1 MYEISVMVGLAL
13 GALAIFLLAV
23 ALARRTRAR
32 SLAKSLARGER
43 RAAGGREE
51 EAGGSA
57 SDPMTRRL
65 ELRLDEIEA
74 RIEAGIEAQA
84 GGGEERLRAMA
95 DSLVGLIRDKNAT
108 LETALAGLDQL
119 RARLRALEQ
128 MGDLAEARGLF
139 ERLETRIDELRASQA
154 SQAVAF
160 EERVAGL
167 AVRAEAEAAPQAAL
181 AEQFS
186 RLYARKDEG
195 IAAMLARLA
204 PFEARLAEIETARA
218 TEGQGRET
226 LTRLEARIETLRGA
240 QEAGQVE
247 LTALRTELRTELGAG
262 PVAAIAERL
271 GGLHAQKEALVET
284 LLTRIAT
291 LEETQAMRDPRA
303 ALDRFAERLEAIQTR
318 VATLET
324 PGESPF
330 AEISE
335 QLTRLYAQ
343 KDASVEAVF
352 ARLAPL
358 EARLAELETGLAA
371 QDPRVALDRFAERLE
386 AAQAARLEAE
396 GSLRDRITAL
406 ETPGENPFAEISAQL
421 TRLYAQK
428 DASVETVFARL
439 APLEARLEEVEAGL
453 SAQDPR
459 GALDRFAERLE
470 AAQARLLA
478 LEAADRSPFAEISE
492 QLTRLYAQKDANLEA
507 VQARLAPLETRLRD
521 MEADIA
527 ARDPRAVLDA
537 FAARLDAAQAVR
549 AAAEASLRDRIAALE
564 APGENPFAEI
574 SEQLTRLY
582 AQKDATVE
590 TVFARLAPLEARLEE
605 MAADL
610 ATQDP
615 RVALD
620 RFAER
625 LEAAQARI
633 TVLEAPGE
641 NPFADISEQLTRLY
655 AQKDATVETVFARLA
670 PLEARLEEM
679 AADLAAQDPRVALD
693 RFAERLEAAQA
704 ARLEAEGALRDRLSA
719 LEAPGE
725 NPFAEISER
734 LTRLYAQKDATVETV
749 FARLAPLE
757 ARLVE
762 METGL
767 AAQDPR
773 VALDRFAERLEA
785 AQGRIAAL
793 EAPAEDPLA
802 DLSAELG
809 RLHAEKDASV
819 ETVFARLA
827 PLEARLA
834 ELEARPAEAS
844 EDEARAEARAIAT
857 QMIAAR
863 AAAEQTELFANRL
876 ALLEASLPRI
886 SAAQTRLG
894 QVLERQAAALAESV
908 IAPPEAPAPVA
919 PPAVAP
925 PATVAPVAEAAVPA
939 EEAETAVDP
948 DLAALRALPRVV
960 SLHQK

>member
-358 EARLAELETGLAA
+358 EARLAEMETGLAA

-428 DASVETVFARL
+428 DASVETVFARLAPLEARLAEVEAGLAAQDPRVALDRIAERLETAQAARLEAEGALRDRLLALEAPAENPFAEISEQLVRLYAQKDATVETVFARL

-827 PLEARLA
+827 PLEAR
-834 ELEARPAEAS
+834 
-844 EDEARAEARAIAT
+844 
-857 QMIAAR
+857 
-863 AAAEQTELFANRL
+863 
-876 ALLEASLPRI
+876 
-886 SAAQTRLG
+886 
-894 QVLERQAAALAESV
+894 
-908 IAPPEAPAPVA
+908 
-919 PPAVAP
+919 
-925 PATVAPVAEAAVPA
+925 
-939 EEAETAVDP
+939 
-948 DLAALRALPRVV
+948 
-960 SLHQK
+960 

>member
-1 MYEISVMVGLAL
+1 
-13 GALAIFLLAV
+13 
-23 ALARRTRAR
+23 
-32 SLAKSLARGER
+32 
-43 RAAGGREE
+43 
-51 EAGGSA
+51 
-57 SDPMTRRL
+57 
-65 ELRLDEIEA
+65 
-74 RIEAGIEAQA
+74 
-84 GGGEERLRAMA
+84 
-95 DSLVGLIRDKNAT
+95 
-108 LETALAGLDQL
+108 
-119 RARLRALEQ
+119 
-128 MGDLAEARGLF
+128 
-139 ERLETRIDELRASQA
+139 
-154 SQAVAF
+154 
-160 EERVAGL
+160 
-167 AVRAEAEAAPQAAL
+167 
-181 AEQFS
+181 
-186 RLYARKDEG
+186 
-195 IAAMLARLA
+195 
-204 PFEARLAEIETARA
+204 
-218 TEGQGRET
+218 
-226 LTRLEARIETLRGA
+226 
-240 QEAGQVE
+240 
-247 LTALRTELRTELGAG
+247 
-262 PVAAIAERL
+262 
-271 GGLHAQKEALVET
+271 
-284 LLTRIAT
+284 
-291 LEETQAMRDPRA
+291 
-303 ALDRFAERLEAIQTR
+303 
-318 VATLET
+318 
-324 PGESPF
+324 
-330 AEISE
+330 
-335 QLTRLYAQ
+335 
-343 KDASVEAVF
+343 
-352 ARLAPL
+352 
-358 EARLAELETGLAA
+358 
-371 QDPRVALDRFAERLE
+371 
-386 AAQAARLEAE
+386 
-396 GSLRDRITAL
+396 
-406 ETPGENPFAEISAQL
+406 
-421 TRLYAQK
+421 
-428 DASVETVFARL
+428 
-439 APLEARLEEVEAGL
+439 
-453 SAQDPR
+453 
-459 GALDRFAERLE
+459 
-470 AAQARLLA
+470 
-478 LEAADRSPFAEISE
+478 
-492 QLTRLYAQKDANLEA
+492 
-507 VQARLAPLETRLRD
+507 
-521 MEADIA
+521 
-527 ARDPRAVLDA
+527 
-537 FAARLDAAQAVR
+537 
-549 AAAEASLRDRIAALE
+549 
-564 APGENPFAEI
+564 
-574 SEQLTRLY
+574 LTRLY

-633 TVLEAPGE
+633 AALETPGE
-641 NPFADISEQLTRLY
+641 HPFADISEQLTRLY

-679 AADLAAQDPRVALD
+679 AADLATQDPRVALD

-773 VALDRFAERLEA
+773 
-785 AQGRIAAL
+785 
-793 EAPAEDPLA
+793 
-802 DLSAELG
+802 
-809 RLHAEKDASV
+809 V

-925 PATVAPVAEAAVPA
+925 PATVAPAAEAAVPA

>member
-43 RAAGGREE
+43 RAAGVREE

-358 EARLAELETGLAA
+358 EARLAEMETGLAA

-439 APLEARLEEVEAGL
+439 APLEARLAEVEAGLAAQDPRVALDRIAERLETAQAARLEAEGALRDRLLALEAPAENPFAEISEQLVRLYAQKDATVETVFARLAPLEARLEEVEAGL

-459 GALDRFAERLE
+459 VALDRFAERLE

-582 AQKDATVE
+582 AQKDA
-590 TVFARLAPLEARLEE
+590 
-605 MAADL
+605 
-610 ATQDP
+610 
-615 RVALD
+615 
-620 RFAER
+620 
-625 LEAAQARI
+625 
-633 TVLEAPGE
+633 
-641 NPFADISEQLTRLY
+641 
-655 AQKDATVETVFARLA
+655 
-670 PLEARLEEM
+670 
-679 AADLAAQDPRVALD
+679 
-693 RFAERLEAAQA
+693 
-704 ARLEAEGALRDRLSA
+704 
-719 LEAPGE
+719 
-725 NPFAEISER
+725 
-734 LTRLYAQKDATVETV
+734 
-749 FARLAPLE
+749 
-757 ARLVE
+757 
-762 METGL
+762 
-767 AAQDPR
+767 
-773 VALDRFAERLEA
+773 
-785 AQGRIAAL
+785 
-793 EAPAEDPLA
+793 
-802 DLSAELG
+802 
-809 RLHAEKDASV
+809 
-819 ETVFARLA
+819 
-827 PLEARLA
+827 
-834 ELEARPAEAS
+834 
-844 EDEARAEARAIAT
+844 
-857 QMIAAR
+857 
-863 AAAEQTELFANRL
+863 
-876 ALLEASLPRI
+876 
-886 SAAQTRLG
+886 
-894 QVLERQAAALAESV
+894 
-908 IAPPEAPAPVA
+908 
-919 PPAVAP
+919 
-925 PATVAPVAEAAVPA
+925 
-939 EEAETAVDP
+939 
-948 DLAALRALPRVV
+948 
-960 SLHQK
+960 